1 MHALGVIKVGRPMG
15 LQALLG
21 YRVAVAVASF
31 RTIFVNTGRGK
42 RTMPALCPRRP
53 WVYIKQDK
61 IQRGLLRR
69 AARGAL
75 LFHWE
80 NISVLIRSDTK
91 PLFSH
96 TKTFSCYEFNLFT
109 YFAIV
114 AALLV
119 LLLLQLSL
127 TKY

>member
-1 MHALGVIKVGRPMG
+1 MIKVGRTMG

-31 RTIFVNTGRGK
+31 RTILVNTGRGK

-75 LFHWE
+75 FFIGK
-80 NISVLIRSDTK
+80 NIRVLMRSSTK

-96 TKTFSCYEFNLFT
+96 TKN
-109 YFAIV
+109 
-114 AALLV
+114 V
-119 LLLLQLSL
+119 LLLRIQFIYVLRYRCCSVG
-127 TKY
+127 TSFATAITN